1 MLVKSLNQNCREF
14 SIWRDQIAADTTAGL
29 SRRFMGV
36 QVDFLV
42 FDRTQS
48 RSTNNV
54 VPPRPLAVHGDG
66 DLSLFHQRREV
77 DGVNSD
83 LWSEL
88 KISGLP

>member
-14 SIWRDQIAADTTAGL
+14 ITWRDQIAADNTAGL
-29 SRRFMGV
+29 SHRFMGV

-66 DLSLFHQRREV
+66 DLGLFYERREV

-83 LWSEL
+83 LWS
-88 KISGLP
+88 

>member
-42 FDRTQS
+42 LDRTQS
-48 RSTNNV
+48 RSTNMLS
-54 VPPRPLAVHGDG
+54 RHDPLPSMEMAISAFLIDAVKSMG
-66 DLSLFHQRREV
+66 
-77 DGVNSD
+77 
-83 LWSEL
+83 
-88 KISGLP
+88 